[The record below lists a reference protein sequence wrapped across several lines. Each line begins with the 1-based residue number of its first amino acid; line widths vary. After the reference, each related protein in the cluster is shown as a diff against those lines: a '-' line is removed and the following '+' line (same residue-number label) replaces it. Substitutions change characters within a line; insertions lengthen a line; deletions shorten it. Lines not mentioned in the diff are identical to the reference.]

1 MPSARRPVKKA
12 RQTFSL
18 FARHYRACH
27 KSAIEM
33 VGELSEEQFY
43 WRPSPGPQSIGWNLW
58 HIARWDD
65 YFAEVVVA
73 GTPSLSS
80 PGPPVQVWK
89 SRDVASRWG
98 LDPAELGLEEGGTY
112 LTDQAAAALAL
123 PSKQQV
129 IDYAREAFEHLDA
142 VLPELDDSLLDKI
155 LPSVKTEAFPD
166 DYSYGDNT
174 QEFLIHAYE
183 HLGTMQALKGMLG
196 FRGSVTD

>member
-1 MPSARRPVKKA
+1 MTKPAEP
-12 RQTFSL
+12 RQTFAL
-18 FARHYRACH
+18 FARHYRTCH
-27 KSAIEM
+27 AKAIGM
-33 VGELSEEQFY
+33 VGELSEEQFR

-65 YFAEVVVA
+65 YFAEVLVA

-80 PGPPVQVWK
+80 LGPARQIWK
-89 SRDVASRWG
+89 SGDVARSWG

-112 LTDQAAAALAL
+112 LTDQAAAALSL
-123 PSKQQV
+123 PSKQDV
-129 IDYAREAFEHLDA
+129 IEYATDAFAHLDR
-142 VLPELDDSLLDKI
+142 VLPELEDSLLEKI

-166 DYSYGDNT
+166 DYSYANNT

-196 FRGSVTD
+196 LRGSVTD

>member
-1 MPSARRPVKKA
+1 VTRPNKA
-12 RQTFSL
+12 RQTFAL
-18 FARHYRACH
+18 FARHYRDCH
-27 KSAIEM
+27 KKAVGM
-33 VGELSEEQFY
+33 VDELSEEQFQ

-65 YFAEVVVA
+65 YFAEVLVA

-80 PGPPVQVWK
+80 IGPPRQIWK
-89 SRDVASRWG
+89 SREVARRWG
-98 LDPAELGLEEGGTY
+98 LDPAALGLEEGGTY
-112 LTDQAAAALAL
+112 LTDQAAAAITL
-123 PSKQQV
+123 PSKKDV
-129 IDYAREAFEHLDA
+129 IDYATEAFDHLDR
-142 VLPELDDSLLDKI
+142 VLPELDDSLLEKI
-155 LPSVKTEAFPD
+155 LPSIKTESFPD

>member
-1 MPSARRPVKKA
+1 MTSGPGAREV
-12 RQTFSL
+12 FSL
-18 FARHYRACH
+18 FARHYRTCH
-27 KSAIEM
+27 KNAIGM
-33 VGELSEEQFY
+33 LDELSEEQFH

-65 YFAEVVVA
+65 YFAECLIA

-80 PGPPVQVWK
+80 FGPARQIWK
-89 SRDVASRWG
+89 SRDVARQWG
-98 LDPAELGLEEGGTY
+98 LDPAELGLEEGGT
-112 LTDQAAAALAL
+112 LLPDQAAAAMAL
-123 PSKQQV
+123 PSKPQV
-129 IDYAREAFEHLDA
+129 IEYANAAFAHLD
-142 VLPELDDSLLDKI
+142 VLLPELDDSLLEKV
-155 LPSVKTEAFPD
+155 LASVKTESFPD